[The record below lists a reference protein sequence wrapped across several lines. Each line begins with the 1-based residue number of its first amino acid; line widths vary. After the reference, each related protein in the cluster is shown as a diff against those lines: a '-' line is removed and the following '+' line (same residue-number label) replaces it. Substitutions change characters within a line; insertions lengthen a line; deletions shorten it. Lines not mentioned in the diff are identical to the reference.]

1 MPKVGRGV
9 AEVAK
14 GGFFADTF
22 ADSSTLDRR
31 KPLIVSHFQV
41 VPVVG
46 LEPTRLLKVPGF

>member
-31 KPLIVSHFQV
+31 KPLIVSYFQV